1 MSFEFSFEDFM
12 DYLKIKDLE
21 KELLLGG
28 KVVVVLVGKYVY
40 VYWYVIIIFGC
51 RLIELD
57 CIYILVY
64 VVLWLYLSICNRLIV
79 LWFVEDR

>member
-40 VYWYVIIIFGC
+40 VY
-51 RLIELD
+51 
-57 CIYILVY
+57 
-64 VVLWLYLSICNRLIV
+64 
-79 LWFVEDR
+79 